1 MIVVCHKMGQLG
13 NRLFLF
19 AHMIAAAAERN
30 SSVLFPGFAD
40 YAQYFSGPSI
50 GIIPRYPAPTLRHV
64 WPRRVRELFYPVGL
78 NALRLAKRGFLP
90 GAYSFET
97 RWDVTRMVDI
107 GEAAFLDL
115 ISRRPV
121 LCGGFFYRSPRLLQ
135 KHASLVRTYL
145 APSPEM
151 ATHALRI
158 ERNIRG
164 VGERNTGERI
174 IGVHVRRRDYR
185 EFKRG
190 IYFYGLDV
198 YTAYMRRVSELLGG
212 QCRFVVCCEEALES
226 SAFAEFKVAL
236 GPGDLLGDLFAL
248 SACDYIIGPPST
260 FSGWASFSHKKPRY
274 FIQSADPLHTK
285 RLQLSDFDIE
295 WDGWV

>member
-50 GIIPRYPAPTLRHV
+50 GIIPRYPAPTLRYV
-64 WPRRVRELFYPVGL
+64 WPRGIRELFYPVGL
-78 NALRLAKRGFLP
+78 NALRLAKRGLLP
-90 GAYSFET
+90 GTCSFET

-121 LCGGFFYRSPRLLQ
+121 LCGGFFYRSPQLLK
-135 KHASLVRTYL
+135 KHASLVRTYF

-151 ATHALRI
+151 AINASRI
-158 ERNIRG
+158 ERNIRHAG
-164 VGERNTGERI
+164 GRNTGERI
-174 IGVHVRRRDYR
+174 IGVHIRRRDYR
-185 EFKRG
+185 EFKGG
-190 IYFYGLDV
+190 IYYYEIDV
-198 YTAYMRRVSELLGG
+198 YTAYMRRIRELLSG
-212 QCRFVVCCEEALES
+212 QCRFIVCCEEALER
-226 SAFAEFKVAL
+226 SAFSDLDIAF
-236 GPGDLLGDLFAL
+236 GPGDLLGDLLAL

-260 FSGWASFSHKKPRY
+260 FSGWASFSHEKPRH
-274 FIQSADPLHTK
+274 FIQSADPVGAK
-285 RLQLSDFDIE
+285 RLQLSDFDVE
-295 WDGWV
+295 WDGWS